1 MSDGRESSAVDVSKI
16 TQMTSK
22 PVVNTNVGG
31 GSGGYRIRRLR
42 CCTRDGGW
50 LALRSLP
57 AGGGFKAPCAA
68 AVTAVRGERHGKGAL
83 SACQLGTGK
92 MVGNICRGRV
102 ERCKVTSEP
111 GPPVCPGKSLGDTRL
126 LPRRRPA
133 YRQHEPGPGSRME
146 RVKVTPRSDTYGW
159 REGGPRAA
167 ESVRG
172 RVPVAG
178 QAGGP
183 SRSSWEA
190 RYCGWSPGDGPSW
203 LMNAVNPR
211 GMSRVSEP
219 RLQGKSYDI
228 PKMLVWDAWLK
239 IKENGGAAGPDGVTI
254 EQFEGNLT
262 GNLYKLWNRMSS
274 GSYFPGPV
282 RMVEIPKPG
291 GTRILG
297 IPNVADRVAQAVAVM
312 VLEPVVD
319 PLFHDD
325 SYAYRPG
332 RGPLDA
338 VAVCRE
344 RCFKNDW
351 GAPG

>member
-1 MSDGRESSAVDVSKI
+1 MC
-16 TQMTSK
+16 
-22 PVVNTNVGG
+22 
-31 GSGGYRIRRLR
+31 IR
-42 CCTRDGGW
+42 D
-50 LALRSLP
+50 RS
-57 AGGGFKAPCAA
+57 
-68 AVTAVRGERHGKGAL
+68 
-83 SACQLGTGK
+83 Q
-92 MVGNICRGRV
+92 
-102 ERCKVTSEP
+102 
-111 GPPVCPGKSLGDTRL
+111 
-126 LPRRRPA
+126 
-133 YRQHEPGPGSRME
+133 
-146 RVKVTPRSDTYGW
+146 
-159 REGGPRAA
+159 
-167 ESVRG
+167 
-172 RVPVAG
+172 
-178 QAGGP
+178 
-183 SRSSWEA
+183 
-190 RYCGWSPGDGPSW
+190 GDGPSW

-239 IKENGGAAGPDGVTI
+239 IKENGGGA
-254 EQFEGNLT
+254 
-262 GNLYKLWNRMSS
+262 
-274 GSYFPGPV
+274 GPV